1 MYYEKINILKKS
13 GNGNRG
19 VFLVRFGIKF
29 SLKSI
34 TILLLI
40 EHL

>member
-19 VFLVRFGIKF
+19 FFLLDLESNFP
-29 SLKSI
+29 
-34 TILLLI
+34 
-40 EHL
+40 